1 MGRERRKLGISLAI
15 IATIMILAA
24 AFTAQTLSK
33 EQEWTRKTRLCVD
46 DVYFL
51 LSKKGGDNENAVS
64 VIATLYLTNAQAN
77 GSEDVKIVAYVIR
90 PTTRAADD
98 KSIAA
103 AGRIEGSKTKE
114 VEVEITVL
122 DLGTMYEVDFLIF
135 EGELLVLRGKGKIGV
150 NRITLDG
157 HLAGY
162 RLDAS
167 AEEFE
172 RV

>member
-1 MGRERRKLGISLAI
+1 MGREGRKWGISFAI
-15 IATIMILAA
+15 IATITILVAT
-24 AFTAQTLSK
+24 FTAQALSK

-77 GSEDVKIVAYVIR
+77 GSGDVKIVAYVIR
-90 PTTRAADD
+90 STTGAADD
-98 KSIAA
+98 KNIAA
-103 AGRIEGSKTKE
+103 VGRIEGSETKE
-114 VEVEITVL
+114 VEVEITVPS
-122 DLGTMYEVDFLIF
+122 LGTMYEVDFLIF
-135 EGELLVLRGKGKIGV
+135 ESELLVLRGKGKIGIS
-150 NRITLDG
+150 RITLDG
-157 HLAGY
+157 HFVGY

-167 AEEFE
+167 TEEFE